1 MTRSLV
7 GKVAIVTGA
16 GQSKGIGRAAALKL
30 AEQGASVVV
39 TDVCRKRDDL
49 VVEGLGL
56 TIGDD
61 FSALEQLVSELEVA
75 GGKGMAV
82 AMDVTDSAQIQ
93 ACVEKVCDR
102 FGGVDILFNNAGVAV
117 GAGPFCDIPA
127 SSWDISWQVN
137 VKGMVE
143 LSRAVIPRMVS
154 RGGGSIINTSSLL
167 GLGAI
172 GGYAGYITTKFA
184 VIGLT
189 KALAAEFGSANIRC
203 NAICPG
209 NILTDMGEAEVN
221 YIAHEHAISREEAL
235 AVYSEAAALG
245 RPGQPTEIG
254 DLVAFLAG
262 PRSGFITGAAIPISG
277 GMTAGL

>member
-1 MTRSLV
+1 MMQSLK

-30 AEQGASVVV
+30 AAQGASVVV
-39 TDVCRKRDDL
+39 TDVCRNRDDL
-49 VVEGLGL
+49 VMEGLGL

-61 FSALEQLVSELEVA
+61 FSKLELLVSEMENA
-75 GGKGMAV
+75 GGKGLAMAL
-82 AMDVTDSAQIQ
+82 DVTDNDQIRS
-93 ACVEKVCDR
+93 CVEKVCDS
-102 FGGVDILFNNAGVAV
+102 FGGVDILFNNAGVAL
-117 GAGPFCDIPA
+117 GAGPFVDIPEKN
-127 SSWDISWQVN
+127 WDISWQVN

-143 LSRAVIPRMVS
+143 LCRAVIPKMQS
-154 RGGGSIINTSSLL
+154 QGGGSIVNTSSLL

-189 KALAAEFGSANIRC
+189 KAIAAEFGNANIRC

-221 YIAHEHAISREEAL
+221 YIAHEHKMSRDEAL
-235 AVYSEAAALG
+235 QVYGESSALQ
-245 RPGQPTEIG
+245 RAGQPAEIG

-262 PRSGFITGAAIPISG
+262 PQSGFITGAAIPISG